1 MYFFQSFEEELSFPH
16 PPRNIKLKKT
26 GNLRLK
32 KTGNLR
38 LKKTGNLRLKKTGN
52 LKEPT
57 QRQCIEFSV
66 KFDL

>member
-32 KTGNLR
+32 KTGNL
-38 LKKTGNLRLKKTGN
+38 
-52 LKEPT
+52 KEPT